1 MSRYNKAEAEY
12 YKVQTTLN
20 MYEVNKLQEYIV
32 QHKEYRQYF
41 IMTFSSVQSLSH
53 VPLFAT
59 RESQRARPPCPTP
72 TPGVHTDSRPSSE

>member
-32 QHKEYRQYF
+32 QHWKDSQHF
-41 IMTFSSVQSLSH
+41 ITINEV
-53 VPLFAT
+53 
-59 RESQRARPPCPTP
+59 
-72 TPGVHTDSRPSSE
+72 